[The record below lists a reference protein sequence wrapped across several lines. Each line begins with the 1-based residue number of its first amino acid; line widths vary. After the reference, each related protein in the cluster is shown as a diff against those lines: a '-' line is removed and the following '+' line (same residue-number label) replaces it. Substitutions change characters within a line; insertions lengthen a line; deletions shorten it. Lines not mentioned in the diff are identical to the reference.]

1 MGMKTGLSDTDSV
14 LLLQYSPLRV
24 GSIGGNLGRREF
36 LLELLCKSMDRSMF
50 SRCITFLAFEEM
62 FGGIDP
68 WSTKVWGEVVSV
80 SHHVVISD
88 IKVVFDISPFIIG
101 E

>member
-1 MGMKTGLSDTDSV
+1 
-14 LLLQYSPLRV
+14 
-24 GSIGGNLGRREF
+24 
-36 LLELLCKSMDRSMF
+36 MF
-50 SRCITFLAFEEM
+50 SRCITFLALEEM

-68 WSTKVWGEVVSV
+68 WSTEVWGEVVSV
-80 SHHVVISD
+80 PHHVVISY

>member
-1 MGMKTGLSDTDSV
+1 M
-14 LLLQYSPLRV
+14 

-36 LLELLCKSMDRSMF
+36 LFELLCKSMDRSMF
-50 SRCITFLAFEEM
+50 SRSITFLTLEEM

-80 SHHVVISD
+80 SHHVVVSD
-88 IKVVFDISPFIIG
+88 IKVVFDVSPFIVG

>member
-1 MGMKTGLSDTDSV
+1 M
-14 LLLQYSPLRV
+14 

-36 LLELLCKSMDRSMF
+36 LLELLCEPVYRSMF
-50 SRCITFLAFEEM
+50 SRCITFLALEEM

-80 SHHVVISD
+80 SHHVVVSD

-101 E
+101 K